1 MKRTF
6 VALCVLCLTACSTPQ
21 TNRVSNVA
29 ATPINDLN
37 LAQVA
42 IPETLREARRRPY
55 RPPDAP
61 GCTGLTSEIEELDE
75 LLGPDLDAP
84 REKRESDM
92 VDRGSEMAG
101 DAAMD
106 AFKGVAED
114 VIPFRGWVRKLSGA
128 ERHSKK
134 VTAAL
139 VAGSVRRAYL
149 KGMRVAQGCPV
160 DTPVQAA
167 TEKPATPGR

>member
-1 MKRTF
+1 
-6 VALCVLCLTACSTPQ
+6 
-21 TNRVSNVA
+21 VSSVA

-37 LAQVA
+37 LAQTA
-42 IPETLREARRRPY
+42 IPEMLREARRRPY
-55 RPPDAP
+55 RPPDDP
-61 GCTGLTSEIEELDE
+61 GCAGLAEEIDELDE
-75 LLGPDLDAP
+75 LLGPDLDAL

-128 ERHSKK
+128 ERHSKR

-149 KGMRVAQGCPV
+149 KGMRAAQGCHV
-160 DTPVQAA
+160 DPPTQAA
-167 TEKPATPGR
+167 AERPPPAVR

>member
-1 MKRTF
+1 
-6 VALCVLCLTACSTPQ
+6 
-21 TNRVSNVA
+21 
-29 ATPINDLN
+29 
-37 LAQVA
+37 
-42 IPETLREARRRPY
+42 
-55 RPPDAP
+55 
-61 GCTGLTSEIEELDE
+61 
-75 LLGPDLDAP
+75 
-84 REKRESDM
+84 
-92 VDRGSEMAG
+92 MAG

-114 VIPFRGWVRKLSGA
+114 VIPFRGLVRKLSGA

-160 DTPVQAA
+160 DTPAQAA
-167 TEKPATPGR
+167 TEKPASPGR